1 MYMAQTVFIDNVP
14 VAKLSLIETT
24 LASAPGLQSAERLHD
39 KVTGK
44 DLGTIFCR
52 IHDGEF
58 EKFKGF
64 LESQKEWSSSIT
76 IREGVTL

>member
-1 MYMAQTVFIDNVP
+1 MRMAQTVFIDNVP
-14 VAKLSLIETT
+14 FATLSRIETT
-24 LASAPGLQSAERLHD
+24 LASAPGLQSVERLQD

-52 IHDGEF
+52 IHNGVFD
-58 EKFKGF
+58 KFKRF
-64 LESQKEWSSSIT
+64 LESQKEWPSSIT